1 MQATIPEV
9 ESRLRD
15 LWTRVAKH
23 CAAFELVL
31 PGSASFVCQA
41 AACPVHCCKVFGIVP
56 VSEDEIQRL
65 SRFSGLERVQ
75 LVETRDGRPLVLPEL
90 PANRPYHL
98 SRTADGACALLG
110 DDLFCSQY
118 EGRPDAC
125 RVYPHYVFFFDS
137 QTERPVIADDAEG
150 REAIAH
156 LVAGDIAAAE
166 GQLLPVLL
174 RHGGCPGFTGPALG
188 REEWLALVQATFQL
202 QYEPAREQIRPPG

>member
-1 MQATIPEV
+1 MQAAFFDVEV
-9 ESRLRD
+9 RLRD

-31 PGSASFVCQA
+31 PGSPSFVCQA

-56 VSEDEIQRL
+56 VSDDELQRL
-65 SRFSGLERVQ
+65 SRFSDLEP
-75 LVETRDGRPLVLPEL
+75 LELLETRDGHPLVLPEL
-90 PANRPYHL
+90 PSNRPYHL

-137 QTERPVIADDAEG
+137 ASERPAIAESPEQ
-150 REAIAH
+150 REAMER
-156 LVAGDIAAAE
+156 LVSGGGGPGDQE
-166 GQLLPVLL
+166 LLPVLL
-174 RHGGCPGFTGPALG
+174 RHGACPGFTGPALG

-202 QYEPAREQIRPPG
+202 QYEPAREQRNPAG